1 MPKSDIPLPKSQSE
15 RDRERWPELAR
26 MAVLILGRPAEDRR
40 ISLAML
46 LEKHFR
52 DIPDKAPPFND
63 VQAYAAFAVKM
74 LLLTLIDKREGPLEQ
89 LGEKAQ
95 GRWAEVFGIPH
106 DRKLT
111 DLTTLDFAL
120 LGDLNSFLGGCNGKT
135 K

>member
-1 MPKSDIPLPKSQSE
+1 MPKSDIPLPKSQYE
-15 RDRERWPELAR
+15 RERERWPEVAR
-26 MAVLILGRPAEDRR
+26 TAVVMLGRPAEDRWL
-40 ISLAML
+40 SLAML
-46 LEKHFR
+46 LQTHFS
-52 DIPDKAPPFND
+52 DIPDKAPPSDD
-63 VQAYAAFAVKM
+63 VKAYATFALKM
-74 LLLTLIDKREGPLEQ
+74 LLLILIDKREGPLEQ

-120 LGDLNSFLGGCNGKT
+120 LGDLNNLRGGRIGKT